1 MERRAVVPRKRK
13 GINMLRTK
21 ACRQMSDELSL
32 RRPESALTSLELAEG
47 NKLKIKKTHLGANL
61 VARNGVEILYC
72 LILKNESKE

>member
-1 MERRAVVPRKRK
+1 MPRKRK

-21 ACRQMSDELSL
+21 ARRQMSDELSL

-61 VARNGVEILYC
+61 VAQNGAEILYC